1 MIKIRD
7 LKKNYGERTVL
18 DIPELTVKDG
28 EALAFAGPN
37 GSGKTTLLRLLSG
50 LLKSSGGTIKKPG
63 RVLYLPQQAY
73 AFKGDL
79 VRNITLTGADKET
92 ADRLL
97 QKLELSALANKKAA
111 SLSGGELQRLALC
124 RVLSVDCELLLL
136 DEPTSA
142 CDVKG
147 AELVIEAIREY
158 KNKTGCT
165 VLMSTHSPVLAAKAA
180 DRLIFLNNGRI
191 MADGKPKELLTN
203 PGNEWAASFI
213 AGWKI
218 EC

>member
-1 MIKIRD
+1 MIEIRD

-50 LLKSSGGTIKKPG
+50 LLKSSGGTVKKPG
-63 RVLYLPQQAY
+63 KVLYMPQQAY

-79 VRNITLTGADKET
+79 IRNVTLAGCDRSE

-97 QKLELSALANKKAA
+97 EKLELSALAHKKAT
-111 SLSGGELQRLALC
+111 SLSGGELQRLSLC

-136 DEPTSA
+136 DEPTGA
-142 CDVKG
+142 CDARG
-147 AELVIEAIREY
+147 AELVINAIREY
-158 KNKTGCT
+158 RSKTGCT
-165 VLMSTHSPVLAAKAA
+165 VLISTHSPVLALNAA
-180 DRLIFLNNGRI
+180 DRLIILNSGRI
-191 MADGKPKELLTN
+191 EADGKPKEILTS
-203 PGNEWAASFI
+203 PENEWTQHFI

-218 EC
+218 